1 MPNQLSRWSFKLT
14 SLVRNKDWNH
24 CNNVIT
30 EDYFTDYKFDA
41 ISTST
46 VWHRNSDFIYS

>member
-14 SLVRNKDWNH
+14 SLLMNKDWSH
-24 CNNVIT
+24 CINVIT
-30 EDYFTDYKFDA
+30 EDYFTDFKFDA

-46 VWHRNSDFIYS
+46 V